1 MSLPVKAATIHIH
14 LDYLLLLLS
23 SKADTHFT
31 VSQMVEGRVD
41 LGNAVR
47 VHSLCP
53 RLYIALVKLEP
64 VSSHTAVTHVTTR
77 SL

>member
-1 MSLPVKAATIHIH
+1 
-14 LDYLLLLLS
+14 
-23 SKADTHFT
+23 
-31 VSQMVEGRVD
+31 MVEGRVD
-41 LGNAVR
+41 LGTAVR

-64 VSSHTAVTHVTTR
+64 VSSHTAVRHVTTR